1 MDGQRAAEVRFESVR
16 VDGNTLLG
24 EEGDVFS
31 TIKRAQQSGILALC
45 AEATGIMESLY
56 KDTAAYTQ
64 DREQFDRPMSEFQV
78 IQHRLVDMFM
88 EYEQCKSMLLRA
100 TLEFVHNPDG
110 ASRSIHALKYLV
122 GKTAKFIGE
131 NAIQLHGGMG
141 MTEELNIAHYFK
153 RLLTI
158 DILFGNSDYHLEK
171 FAA

>member
-1 MDGQRAAEVRFESVR
+1 
-16 VDGNTLLG
+16 
-24 EEGDVFS
+24 
-31 TIKRAQQSGILALC
+31 
-45 AEATGIMESLY
+45 
-56 KDTAAYTQ
+56 
-64 DREQFDRPMSEFQV
+64 MSEFQV

-110 ASRSIHALKYLV
+110 SSRSIHALKYLV

-171 FAA
+171 CAA